1 MTWRDWLGLSP
12 SREQFARDVMRHLSN
27 RGAPGWSYDPAEAAL
42 VYADA
47 RKFFVDNAWREYS
60 GASGAGRPTLLEKYV
75 NSVLVLLG
83 GERVKSLLPQT
94 DLVILG
100 RRDTN
105 TSAVVVPWR
114 DVVRICGRDMQATE
128 DAPPRFRVDSFPVDE
143 WREIESIG
151 RKLTLESEAL

>member
-1 MTWRDWLGLSP
+1 MARVLGRFRGWKTHAPGEIRQLSP
-12 SREQFARDVMRHLSN
+12 
-27 RGAPGWSYDPAEAAL
+27 GAPG
-42 VYADA
+42 
-47 RKFFVDNAWREYS
+47 
-60 GASGAGRPTLLEKYV
+60 
-75 NSVLVLLG
+75 
-83 GERVKSLLPQT
+83 GEGVKSLLPQT

-151 RKLTLESEAL
+151 RKLTL